1 MFLGIL
7 VVVAAMDMI
16 EQEISETRHLIGL
29 LKEKIDVI
37 EAFRLE
43 VKDKG
48 IDVPEGEDWKTM
60 PGLIPQPEYD
70 FLPNRLK
77 HLSTLSL
84 TSKCVDFIALK
95 SKDSSLNI
103 GFLVCEN
110 SLLSIFSMKGVVL
123 STYAIANIVH
133 CAGSATPDE
142 PYIAIA
148 TQQDLVILS
157 YDGVSIQYISSHN
170 LFNDTATPTI
180 LINYSRLGKK
190 FWLVGDDWGRVT
202 FYGSTGEVVGQG
214 HTGTSK
220 ITTLDK
226 FGSQIIFAG
235 DYKTGI
241 LNLATMEVYQLCEPA
256 TDFIVDVAQD
266 FSATIIYAACENGD
280 VFVYDTKHV
289 TSSSAPSCKS
299 IGRMRYPSKPSK
311 IAVIRGSLLVANEE
325 MMCSFNVTGLEN
337 DVFYPPACYKVD
349 WNDKDFKVKSLRL
362 PNSGNYLLMY
372 GLNQVQSFDVGFGA
386 VATGTVAGGW
396 DFGGDKVVSILMVI
410 GGVVMWRYFLA
421 GRGKDKKKPMG
432 NSQVRGVPGNNAGK
446 RKVQFSETPKTF
458 TYSDSD

>member
-7 VVVAAMDMI
+7 VLVAAMDMI
-16 EQEISETRHLIGL
+16 EQEIMETRHLVGL
-29 LKEKIDVI
+29 LKEKIDLI
-37 EAFRLE
+37 ETFRLE

-48 IDVPEGEDWKTM
+48 IEIPEDEEWKTM

-84 TSKCVDFIALK
+84 TTKGVDFIALK
-95 SKDSSLNI
+95 SKDSNLNI

-110 SLLSIFSMKGVVL
+110 SLLSVFNMKGVIL
-123 STYAIANIVH
+123 STYAITNILH
-133 CAGSATPDE
+133 CAGSSTPDE
-142 PYIAIA
+142 PYIAIV
-148 TQQDLVILS
+148 TQQDLIILS

-190 FWLVGDDWGRVT
+190 FWLVGDDWGRVS
-202 FYGSTGEVVGQG
+202 FYGSNGDFVGQG
-214 HTGTSK
+214 PTGTSK

-235 DYKTGI
+235 DHKTGI
-241 LNLATMEVYQLCEPA
+241 LNLATMEIYQLCEPA
-256 TDFIVDVAQD
+256 IYPIIDVAQD
-266 FSATIIYAACENGD
+266 FSATILYAACENGD
-280 VFVYDTKHV
+280 IFVYDTKHV

-299 IGRMRYPSKPSK
+299 VGRMKYPGKPNK
-311 IAVIRGSLLVANEE
+311 IAVIRGSLLVVSEDI
-325 MMCSFNVTGLEN
+325 MCSFNVTGLEN

-349 WNDKDFKVKSLRL
+349 WNDKDFKIKSLRL

-372 GLNQVQSFDVGFGA
+372 GLNQIQSFDVGFGA
-386 VATGTVAGGW
+386 VITATGGW
-396 DFGGDKVVSILMVI
+396 DFGGDKILSILMVI
-410 GGVVMWRYFLA
+410 GGIVMWRYFLA
-421 GRGKDKKKPMG
+421 GRGKDKK
-432 NSQVRGVPGNNAGK
+432 NQVGNNKVKGIQGGSAGK
-446 RKVQFSETPKTF
+446 RKVQFSETPQTF